1 MSRGEYGRPR
11 TQLAGHATSYAVGFS
26 PFPAGFV
33 PQLPSV
39 DDIRQKLEHGAE
51 QLHQA
56 VEQQVEHTV
65 KVRGAILLAGA
76 VGALG
81 LIIAFSV
88 MADP

>member
-11 TQLAGHATSYAVGFS
+11 TQLAGRHVEAVGFS

-33 PQLPSV
+33 PHLPSV
-39 DDIRQKLEHGAE
+39 DEVRQTLEHGAE

-56 VEQQVEHTV
+56 VEQQVERTV
-65 KVRGAILLAGA
+65 KVRGAILLVGV

-81 LIIAFSV
+81 MIVALSA